1 MHTSARAGTPPGFG
15 ERTIDG
21 PEEQAVLPEVQVE
34 EVQLVELQE
43 VIQEQEIHLQ

>member
-1 MHTSARAGTPPGFG
+1 MVALLTVVQYV
-15 ERTIDG
+15 D
-21 PEEQAVLPEVQVE
+21 QAVLPEVQVE